1 MGFEPGNRMNPGAA
15 ASNWARHEGGRP
27 RVMAD
32 AFTSPREIA
41 QLNIEHYSRLLRTP
55 LDERTRITVEK
66 LVADEKA
73 KLANLREALHFTAVE
88 PAGKTR
94 R

>member
-1 MGFEPGNRMNPGAA
+1 MNPGAA
-15 ASNWARHEGGRP
+15 ASNWARHDGGGP
-27 RVMAD
+27 RVMTD

-41 QLNIEHYSRLLRTP
+41 QLNIEHYSRLLQTP
-55 LDERTRITVEK
+55 LDERTRMVVEK
-66 LVADEKA
+66 LLADEKA
-73 KLANLREALHFTAVE
+73 KLANLFTAVE